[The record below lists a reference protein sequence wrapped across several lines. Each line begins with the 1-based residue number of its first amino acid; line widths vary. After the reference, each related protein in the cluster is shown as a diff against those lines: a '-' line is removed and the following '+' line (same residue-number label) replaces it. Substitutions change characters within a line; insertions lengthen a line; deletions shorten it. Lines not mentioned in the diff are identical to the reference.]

1 MGAKERRLLFGLEF
15 SVISAFQCFSPF
27 DLHWDWMDNF
37 PKCLWTLSLMH
48 SSFGPYPPRT
58 GWGWVGFDSHTRV
71 SGCRNGQNVSRK
83 KAPHQFLGFQGFKHP
98 GWKCGSWKLP
108 GKQWTFFSL
117 VQRSCCQFSK
127 LWLHSDSLCP
137 PSFLLSD
144 IARNCP
150 NDWSAGRIM
159 EPNVGSSKKISM
171 IYSSVL
177 FFEGRILIPST
188 SYPLTRSVSTNEHVH
203 FRDGYAAST
212 VAFMV
217 LGLFLPP
224 GKCCTTPERFTRK

>member
-83 KAPHQFLGFQGFKHP
+83 KHRTNFRASRVSNTP
-98 GWKCGSWKLP
+98 GENLE
-108 GKQWTFFSL
+108 
-117 VQRSCCQFSK
+117 
-127 LWLHSDSLCP
+127 
-137 PSFLLSD
+137 
-144 IARNCP
+144 AENCP
-150 NDWSAGRIM
+150 RSSEHLESCAKIM
-159 EPNVGSSKKISM
+159 LSVFKIMTPFWFAMFTIVFIVRYCEKLSTW
-171 IYSSVL
+171 
-177 FFEGRILIPST
+177 LIRRT
-188 SYPLTRSVSTNEHVH
+188 YHGTQCGE
-203 FRDGYAAST
+203 
-212 VAFMV
+212 
-217 LGLFLPP
+217 
-224 GKCCTTPERFTRK
+224 